1 MFRLRLGAGT
11 YNRLFYR
18 CAFLFHQL
26 QLRSR
31 LRFLFFLK
39 TRLLAP
45 TVFFLP
51 ALFEESQFL
60 PQRSSSPTSRWTAAA
75 NAVNG
80 HSNVL
85 EDDCPRPWGTAN
97 FVDSE
102 LRNVDAPPLCRS
114 LKRDDRFAARN
125 AIMDEQ
131 TEAGLPGPGHKLAAT
146 GLNPA
151 AWEILAAAHYLH
163 IYILNARLLP
173 RGPILGDPLLPFR
186 DTNRRNLCCNQPIP
200 HATR

>member
-1 MFRLRLGAGT
+1 MC
-11 YNRLFYR
+11 NIV
-18 CAFLFHQL
+18 
-26 QLRSR
+26 
-31 LRFLFFLK
+31 
-39 TRLLAP
+39 
-45 TVFFLP
+45 VF
-51 ALFEESQFL
+51 Q
-60 PQRSSSPTSRWTAAA
+60 QSPMSRWTKAP
-75 NAVNG
+75 NAVN
-80 HSNVL
+80 SNVP
-85 EDDCPRPWGTAN
+85 EDDCSRPWGTAN
-97 FVDSE
+97 FVDFE
-102 LRNVDAPPLCRS
+102 LPNVDAPPLCRS